1 MSRRDNSVRSTPTPA
16 QWFMY
21 SVFGRPLPRSMN
33 AWVRR
38 DLVGPGAVP
47 RHLVRGLLPFTPIFA
62 AFLLLFPGALWLR
75 GAMVLLSVLLAL
87 FYTLAFMDL
96 NRARRLEL
104 HGLPPDLKSDRA
116 QAQLTKDRANYE
128 KLHGPSR
135 VDSEPMPPRSA
146 RRQLGD

>member
-1 MSRRDNSVRSTPTPA
+1 MKNRIRPSVA

-21 SVFGRPLPRSMN
+21 SVFGRPLPRSMQN
-33 AWVRR
+33 WVRR

-47 RHLVRGLLPFTPIFA
+47 RHLIRGLLPFTPIFL
-62 AFLLLFPGALWLR
+62 AFLVLFPGALWLR

-104 HGLPPDLKSDRA
+104 HGLRPDLKSDRA
-116 QAQLTKDRANYE
+116 QKRMAQERSTYE
-128 KLHGPSR
+128 KLHGPSQER
-135 VDSEPMPPRSA
+135 PLPPTA
-146 RRQLGD
+146 GRRTLD

>member
-1 MSRRDNSVRSTPTPA
+1 MNTKASKPNIG

-21 SVFGRPLPRSMN
+21 SVFGRPLPPSMQD
-33 AWVRR
+33 WVRR
-38 DLVGPGAVP
+38 DLVGPFAVP
-47 RHLVRGLLPFTPIFA
+47 RHLLRGLLPFTPIFL

-104 HGLPPDLKSDRA
+104 HGLPPNLESDRK
-116 QAQLTKDRANYE
+116 QKMLDRERADYE
-128 KLHGPSR
+128 RLHPSGGPTG
-135 VDSEPMPPRSA
+135 P
-146 RRQLGD
+146 